1 MPGQPADSALALA
14 GSGRG
19 VTGLRIVDDDSESES
34 TAVFVKRVGQLTTSL
49 AVENLRK
56 RLSTLT
62 GVCHCV
68 GRGVCLRDCAH
79 F

>member
-1 MPGQPADSALALA
+1 MPGQPADSA
-14 GSGRG
+14 GSGRS
-19 VTGLRIVDDDSESES
+19 VTGLRIVDDDS
-34 TAVFVKRVGQLTTSL
+34 TTVFVKRVGQLTTSL
-49 AVENLRK
+49 GAVENLRR
-56 RLSTLT
+56 RLSALT